1 MTPLV
6 FVIQVPVSNSYPIN
20 GEESGLAAAAGSSKM
35 VSANHL
41 KVSGLKILA
50 YICPSESCPGN
61 LRGHDSLM
69 KTCQWLQI
77 WVAEASEIWQ

>member
-1 MTPLV
+1 MTLLV
-6 FVIQVPVSNSYPIN
+6 FVIQAPVSNSYPSN

-50 YICPSESCPGN
+50 YIPPNWN
-61 LRGHDSLM
+61 LPWEPEGASFADE
-69 KTCQWLQI
+69 TCQWLQTR
-77 WVAEASEIWQ
+77 VAEASEIWQ